1 MQITDI
7 TLLQTKRHKGET
19 MFLPSSSS
27 NQVFLNIPMF
37 RRIQNIYYNLLIHSL
52 QRHCKV
58 FVLRIDIHLPQEIAQ
73 RVITDFNRRF
83 IEKEKNAGYDPLYIM
98 VREYSSEK
106 HIHYHMGL
114 FFDGNRTNNPYQH
127 FQNARIVLGNI
138 CGSYGC
144 INECND
150 GHRNGI
156 MLERNTVTYNDLF
169 EVLIQFSYLAKIKT
183 KEDVPGKT
191 FFYSKGP
198 ILPLGNEDVTR
209 YFQSLFPNLTFG
221 MTNWYAS

>member
-1 MQITDI
+1 MFQ
-7 TLLQTKRHKGET
+7 KG
-19 MFLPSSSS
+19 FLA
-27 NQVFLNIPMF
+27 NHIILDIPMS
-37 RRIQNIYYNLLIHSL
+37 RRIQNIYYNLLIHAL

-58 FVLRIDIHLPQEIAQ
+58 FVMRMDIHLPQEMDQSLIM
-73 RVITDFNRRF
+73 DFNHRF
-83 IEKEKNAGYDPLYIM
+83 IEKEKNTGYDPLYIM

-114 FFDGNRTNNPYQH
+114 FLDGNRTNNPYQH

-156 MLERNTVTYNDLF
+156 MIERNTATYNDLF
-169 EVLIQFSYLAKIKT
+169 EALIQFSYLAKKKT

-191 FFYSKGP
+191 FFYSKVP
-198 ILPLGNEDVTR
+198 ILPLRNEDISGC
-209 YFQSLFPNLTFG
+209 FQTLFPNLTFG

>member
-1 MQITDI
+1 MSQIDFE
-7 TLLQTKRHKGET
+7 KNNP
-19 MFLPSSSS
+19 FLDYE
-27 NQVFLNIPMF
+27 MYMK
-37 RRIQNIYYNLLIHSL
+37 IQNIYYNLFFFCL
-52 QRHCKV
+52 QKHRRV
-58 FVLRIDIHLPQEIAQ
+58 FVMRIDIHLPQEIAQ
-73 RVITDFNRRF
+73 EMIRTFNHRF

-114 FFDGNRTNNPYQH
+114 FLDGNRTNNPYQH

-156 MLERNTVTYNDLF
+156 MIERNMTPYSELY
-169 EVLIQFSYLAKIKT
+169 EVLCQISYLAKTDQKQ
-183 KEDVPGKT
+183 DVPGKT
-191 FFYSKGP
+191 FFYSKVN
-198 ILPLGNEDVTR
+198 IIPLGEEDITMH
-209 YFQSLFPNLTFG
+209 FQSIFPHLTFG
-221 MTNWYAS
+221 PGTQWYSCPVYKAFLTY

>member
-1 MQITDI
+1 
-7 TLLQTKRHKGET
+7 
-19 MFLPSSSS
+19 MFSQSFLS
-27 NQVFLNIPMF
+27 NRIFLDIPMF

-52 QRHCKV
+52 QKHCKV
-58 FVLRIDIHLPQEIAQ
+58 FVMRIDIHLPQEMDQSLIM
-73 RVITDFNRRF
+73 DFNHRF

-114 FFDGNRTNNPYQH
+114 FLDGNRTNNPYQH

-156 MLERNTVTYNDLF
+156 MIERNTATYNDLF

-183 KEDVPGKT
+183 KEDVPGKS
-191 FFYSKGP
+191 FFYSKVP
-198 ILPLGNEDVTR
+198 ILPLTNEDISR
-209 YFQSLFPNLTFG
+209 HLQSLIPNLTFG
-221 MTNWYAS
+221 MTNWYTD

>member
-1 MQITDI
+1 
-7 TLLQTKRHKGET
+7 
-19 MFLPSSSS
+19 MFLASSSS

-114 FFDGNRTNNPYQH
+114 FLDGNRTNNPYQH

-156 MLERNTVTYNDLF
+156 MLERNRTPYNDLY
-169 EVLIQFSYLAKIKT
+169 EVLCQISYVAKRDQK
-183 KEDVPGKT
+183 DNVPGKT
-191 FFYSKGP
+191 FFYSKVQ
-198 ILPLGNEDVTR
+198 IVPLGETDITMH
-209 YFQSLFPNLTFG
+209 FQSIFQHLTFG
-221 MTNWYAS
+221 VGTQWYSK